1 MSVPENDITKT
12 EREISYFS
20 KRQLDKYNE
29 LVNYYSHQ
37 IDYIEMGIYTQ
48 SVDWDEKYLICFE
61 KGYIE
66 VHLAPPL
73 AANRCGT
80 LKIYR
85 ESANG
90 PETTIPSLPHE
101 GPMLTQ
107 AKNFLRVARGEI
119 APLCPAREALFTLE
133 VCKKYTQMTV
143 V

>member
-1 MSVPENDITKT
+1 MHFFLGEDYSVEYGDKNTRLMAVSGNKT
-12 EREISYFS
+12 GTTGI
-20 KRQLDKYNE
+20 
-29 LVNYYSHQ
+29 
-37 IDYIEMGIYTQ
+37 IEMGIYTQ

-80 LKIYR
+80 LKVYK
-85 ESANG
+85 EGPNG
-90 PETTIPSLPHE
+90 PETIFPSLPHE

-119 APLCPAREALFTLE
+119 APVCPAQEALFSLE

-143 V
+143 K